1 MKLIFSGCFSN
12 PSSYHRQSQR
22 HIFVLSKPN
31 NTNTATTNTA
41 IMQFFQMKSNS
52 RLIIFYECAEPPGQ
66 KTSSINKLSFSHWN
80 LEHTFYS
87 PDELKTPMYVRKM
100 HEQKQ
105 NIRMRQK
112 IIKILFLLF
121 NTQLTLKSANWTG
134 SCNNSNKTFSKVS
147 LTFVFILFMSHM
159 MLCFFQQRIEIG
171 YRGLFVCV

>member
-66 KTSSINKLSFSHWN
+66 KTSINKLSFSHWN

-87 PDELKTPMYVRKM
+87 PDELKTPMYVKKM